1 MRIPRLY
8 TSQNLDIGAL
18 VSMDKDAARY
28 LKSVLRMTSGQ
39 MITLFNGKGGAYAAE
54 VVSLSKNQATVTI
67 KESLSNDRESLLK
80 IHLVIGVSRGERMD
94 WVIQKATELGVH
106 SITPI
111 FSERSEV
118 KLTGLRLDK
127 RLTHWQQISISACE
141 QCLRN
146 VVPTIN
152 PAVSLQQ
159 CLDSNEGGIKIV
171 LHHRTDRAITD
182 LQNNDNVITI
192 LVGPEG
198 GLSDNE
204 ITLAETHG
212 YSAVKLGP
220 RVLRTETAPL
230 AAISILQSLWG
241 DMG

>member
-39 MITLFNGKGGAYAAE
+39 MITLFNGKGGEYAAE

-118 KLTGLRLDK
+118 KLTGLRLEK

-182 LQNNDNVITI
+182 LQNNDNIITI